1 VQEQLLEQLIG
12 VGLADMWTG
21 LAELIRP
28 VPSTTAEA
36 RADDVATA

>member
-1 VQEQLLEQLIG
+1 
-12 VGLADMWTG
+12 MWTG